1 MCQRNKC
8 KNFTLCGCILYGM
21 KFIYTRFEHI
31 SGVERNFYGYQF
43 LAESRFVNV
52 NLDQITAVR

>member
-1 MCQRNKC
+1 MQK
-8 KNFTLCGCILYGM
+8 FYIVWLYSLWNE
-21 KFIYTRFEHI
+21 IYIYPFRA
-31 SGVERNFYGYQF
+31 ERNFYGYQF